1 MKYKIYIT
9 SIIINM
15 LKYEK
20 LTQQE
25 HVLKRPEMYIG
36 NMHPS
41 EVSTFIYDE
50 EKKKIVQKDITVVD
64 GLVRVFIEPLSN
76 AIDNMIRS
84 KEMNIPTK
92 YIKVKIEDN
101 RITIVNDGYTIP
113 IEHHETEKNIY
124 IPEML
129 FGQLLTSSNYNDKEQ
144 RYTSGKNGIGVS
156 CTNLFSKEFEI
167 ECVDTKTHKKYIQKW
182 TDNMSTVSKPKIT
195 SCKSKYGYT
204 SVSWLVDFERFGVKE
219 YSLDMINLFKR
230 YLIDTCMI
238 TKLDVYFND
247 EKIQIKT
254 LLDYSKMFDI
264 VNTDELVL
272 FKDEK
277 YEVVLGTSLTGNFE
291 QVSFV
296 NGIHTKNGGIHVDSA
311 VSSLIKPIC
320 EKLNKSKKD
329 VNIKEL
335 KSLFVLFIN
344 VNLPNPEFSSQS
356 KTKLTAPNIKIQ
368 SITSAN
374 ISKILKWE
382 SIEQGIQSFI
392 SVKEITTMKKTEK
405 KTKVFKAISGY
416 DPANMIKKKPEECTL
431 ILCEGLSAKTFA
443 VTGISVGIDNK
454 KGRDFWGIYALRG
467 KLLNTRNSNTAQ
479 ITKNKEI
486 VDMIQILNLKFDTD
500 YSKDSEFKTLNYGKL
515 LIITDQDTDG
525 FHITGLIMNFFHHL
539 FPSLFYRPGF
549 ISSMF
554 TPIMNIT
561 FNKQTMRFY
570 NLEQAV
576 EYLKTAPKNCVVKYL
591 KGLGSSNDSDIKE
604 TFGKLLIFYKIT
616 DENKVT
622 SEIEKIFH
630 QKYSEQRKEWLK
642 QFKEKQS
649 IIDVKGFLTK
659 AVTYNVPFEDFL
671 NIEMIKYSMED
682 CIRNLPNVYDGL
694 KQSQRKILHAFF
706 EKGENTKMKVSQWAG
721 FVSEKTCYHHGEQ
734 CLFDTIIKMAQDFVG
749 SNNLPIIQ
757 KDGQFGTRLYGGK
770 DAASS
775 RYIFAQLSK
784 MMKHV
789 YRKEDECILDYQLD
803 DGNSIEPTFFLP
815 IIPMLLVNGS
825 VAIATGWST
834 NIPLFNPKDLIQWIK
849 NYIVSGE
856 KMELVPWYKNYK
868 GTIIKKEDKKYTST
882 GILEKKGTTWIV
894 KELPVGIWIDN
905 YKQALEELLENKKIK
920 SLKNYSTTD
929 NVHFEIQLF
938 ENYSDIE
945 HDKALEL
952 FGLNSTINLNNMVV
966 LSDSSGTQI
975 EKYNSINDIL
985 VSFADFRLEMY
996 KKRKIYQLE
1005 GIQSHIDKLT
1015 WKLKFIK
1022 AVVDDEISI
1031 GKISKAKLLELLQSN
1046 CYPMFD
1052 SSFNYLLNIPIYDF
1066 TLDSINHL
1074 QTNIT
1079 NLQSEFVKLQ
1089 NTCVKDIWFSELD
1102 ELNKLL

>member
-1 MKYKIYIT
+1 
-9 SIIINM
+9 M

-50 EKKKIVQKDITVVD
+50 EKKKIIQKDIVVVD
-64 GLVRVFIEPLSN
+64 GLIRVFIEPLSN

-84 KEMNIPTK
+84 KEFNIPAK
-92 YIKVKIEDN
+92 YIKVKIEGDL
-101 RITIVNDGYTIP
+101 ITIVNDGYTIP

-129 FGQLLTSSNYNDKEQ
+129 FGQLMTSSNYNDKEQ

-167 ECVDTKTHKKYIQKW
+167 ECVDTKTQKKYIQKW
-182 TDNMSTVSKPKIT
+182 TDNMTNVSKPKIT

-204 SVSWLVDFERFGVKE
+204 SVSWRVDFDRFGVKE
-219 YSLDMINLFKR
+219 YSPDMINLFKR

-254 LLDYSKMFDI
+254 LLDYSKMFNI
-264 VNTDELVL
+264 VNDNELL
-272 FKDEK
+272 FFKDEK
-277 YEVVLGTSLTGNFE
+277 YEVVLGTSVTGNFE

-311 VSSLIKPIC
+311 ITSLIKPIC
-320 EKLNKSKKD
+320 EKLTKGKKD
-329 VNIKEL
+329 VSIKEL
-335 KSLFVLFIN
+335 KSLFVIFVN
-344 VNLPNPEFSSQS
+344 VTLPNPEFSSQS

-368 SITSAN
+368 PITSAN
-374 ISKILKWE
+374 ITKILKWE
-382 SIEQGIQSFI
+382 TVEQGIQSFI
-392 SVKEITTMKKTEK
+392 SVKEISTMKKTEK
-405 KTKVFKAISGY
+405 KNKVFKAIGGY

-443 VTGISVGIDNK
+443 VTGITVGIDEK
-454 KGRDFWGIYALRG
+454 KGRDYWGIYALRG
-467 KLLNTRNSNTAQ
+467 KLLNTRNSNTTQ

-500 YSKDSEFKTLNYGKL
+500 YTKDNEYKTLNYGKI

-554 TPIMNIT
+554 TPIMNVT
-561 FNKQTMRFY
+561 LNKQILRFY
-570 NLEQAV
+570 NLDQAI
-576 EYLKTAPKNCVVKYL
+576 EYLKTAPKNSTVKYL
-591 KGLGSSNDSDIKE
+591 KGLGSSNDIDIKE
-604 TFGKLLIFYKIT
+604 TFGKLLIFYKLT
-616 DENKVT
+616 DENTVT
-622 SEIEKIFH
+622 TEIEKIFH
-630 QKYSEQRKEWLK
+630 QKYAEQRKEWLR
-642 QFKEKQS
+642 QFQEKQS

-659 AVTYNVPFEDFL
+659 PITYNVPFEDFL

-706 EKGENTKMKVSQWAG
+706 LKGENTKMKVSQWAG

-749 SNNLPIIQ
+749 SNNLPLIQ
-757 KDGQFGTRLYGGK
+757 KDGQFGTRLHGGK

-789 YRKEDECILDYQLD
+789 FRKEDECILNYQVD
-803 DGNSIEPTFFLP
+803 DGNTIEPVHFFP

-834 NIPLFNPKDLIQWIK
+834 NIPLFNPKDLIGWIK
-849 NYIVSGE
+849 EYITSGE
-856 KMELVPWYKNYK
+856 KSELIPWYNGYK
-868 GTIIKKEDKKYTST
+868 GTIIKKEEKKYTST
-882 GILEKKGTTWIV
+882 GILEKKGNTWII
-894 KELPVGIWIDN
+894 KELPIGIWIDN

-920 SLKNYSTTD
+920 SLKNYSTTG

-938 ENYSDIE
+938 ENYSNIE
-945 HDKALEL
+945 HDKAIEL
-952 FGLNSTINLNNMVV
+952 FSLSSTINLNNMVV
-966 LSDSSGTQI
+966 LGGDNGIRI
-975 EKYNSINDIL
+975 EKYNSIDDIL
-985 VSFADFRLEMY
+985 TAFSDYRLEMY
-996 KKRKIYQLE
+996 KKRKISLLNSFQN
-1005 GIQSHIDKLT
+1005 QIDKLQS
-1015 WKLKFIK
+1015 KLKFIK
-1022 AVVDDEISI
+1022 SVINDEIVI
-1031 GKISKAKLLELLQSN
+1031 GKISKSDLLGILSN
-1046 CYPMFD
+1046 KNFIKVDDSFD
-1052 SSFNYLLNIPIYDF
+1052 YLVNIPIYDF
-1066 TLDSINHL
+1066 TLDSIQKLEKNIANLHSERSTL
-1074 QTNIT
+1074 ENTNV
-1079 NLQSEFVKLQ
+1079 Q
-1089 NTCVKDIWFSELD
+1089 DIWFSELD
-1102 ELNKLL
+1102 ELLKLL